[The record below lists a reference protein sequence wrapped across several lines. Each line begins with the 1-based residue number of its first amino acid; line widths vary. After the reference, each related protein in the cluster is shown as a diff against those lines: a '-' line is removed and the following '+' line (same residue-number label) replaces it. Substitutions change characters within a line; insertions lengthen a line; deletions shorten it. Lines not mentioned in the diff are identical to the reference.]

1 MADDRR
7 AMIIL
12 IIGIAC
18 LLGAVLLVIVDH
30 YKVRHSL
37 ERMKRM
43 LEAAIDGTFQE
54 SVFSE
59 SLYSALESRMAEYL
73 GTLEISARK
82 TAEEKERIKTIIADI
97 SHQTKTPLA
106 NIMLYTELLQEQLQ
120 SESDE
125 NRENL
130 ELLADQ
136 AQKLQF
142 LVDLLVRLSR
152 LETGILVLQPKKTA
166 VLPLLSEMER
176 AFGGKAR
183 EKGLYLKI
191 FSEGMEE
198 ITACFDLKWTK
209 EALGNLID
217 NAIKYTERGG
227 VTVRLKNYKLFICI
241 EVTDTGG
248 GISEEEQAK
257 IFGRFYRSLRVADQE
272 GLGIGLYLTREILKQ
287 ESGYIKVSSK
297 EGLGATFSIYLPVD

>member
-1 MADDRR
+1 MADDRQ

-12 IIGIAC
+12 ITGIAC
-18 LLGAVLLVIVDH
+18 LLGAVILVIVDH

-73 GTLEISARK
+73 SALEISARK
-82 TAEEKERIKTIIADI
+82 TAEEKERIKTMIADI

-106 NIMLYTELLQEQLQ
+106 NIMLYTELLQEQMQ
-120 SESDE
+120 SESDD
-125 NRENL
+125 NREKL

-152 LETGILVLQPKKTA
+152 LETGIFVLQPKKTA
-166 VLPLLSEMER
+166 VLPLLLEMER
-176 AFGGKAR
+176 AFAGKAQ

-191 FSEGMEE
+191 FSEGAEE

-241 EVTDTGG
+241 EVTDTGD

-257 IFGRFYRSLRVADQE
+257 IFGRFYRSLGVADQE

-297 EGLGATFSIYLPVD
+297 EGMGATFSIYLPVD

>member
-43 LEAAIDGTFQE
+43 LEAAIDGTFRE

-142 LVDLLVRLSR
+142 LVDMLVRLSR

-241 EVTDTGG
+241 EVTYTGG

>member
-43 LEAAIDGTFQE
+43 LEAAIDGTFRE

-142 LVDLLVRLSR
+142 LVDMLVRLSR

-227 VTVRLKNYKLFICI
+227 VTVRLKNYELFICI